1 MHFSYQAREI
11 KKMNPPGKKF
21 LIFQEM
27 ELSNSNIKKF
37 LIFQKAEPQK
47 IPYIFS
53 KKTFS
58 HISRNKTLHFSDQA
72 QKTNIYYI
80 LEDGNSR
87 ENFLYFLKKYCSFIL
102 GNRNP
107 KKNSLYF
114 RKRNSLKFQGMQ
126 LSCHKLRDFLI
137 F

>member
-1 MHFSYQAREI
+1 MHFSYQARKI

-27 ELSNSNIKKF
+27 EFSNSNIKKF
-37 LIFQKAEPQK
+37 LIFQETETPENSLYFLKK
-47 IPYIFS
+47 I
-53 KKTFS
+53 FS
-58 HISRNKTLHFSDQA
+58 HISRNKTLHFSAQV
-72 QKTNIYYI
+72 QKTNICYI
-80 LEDGNSR
+80 LEDGISR
-87 ENFLYFLKKYCSFIL
+87 EIFLYFLKKYCSFIL

-114 RKRNSLKFQGMQ
+114 RKRNFLKFQGIQ
-126 LSCHKLRDFLI
+126 LSCHKIRDFLI